1 MTKHIHFIG
10 VGGIGMSGIAR
21 ILLKKGVKV
30 SGSDL
35 KDNRVL
41 EDLRRSGCYIHV
53 GHSASNING
62 ADLVVYSSAIRE
74 DNPEMQ
80 EARSR
85 GITVIQRAK
94 MLSELMQDK
103 TVITVTG
110 AHGKTTVTSL
120 IAHLLIEAGLS
131 PTVATGGILRN
142 LDSNAYFGSGEYFV
156 AEADESDG
164 SFLYYKPDYSVI
176 TNIDY
181 EHLDYYGNFAN
192 ILDKFRKFL
201 ANTKDNGCVLCCGDD
216 PNLRAILKGYHKK
229 FLLFGF
235 SSEFNI
241 YAEKIEIAGLASE
254 FDVFWKGKFLER
266 FHLSLGGRHNISNAL
281 AVIAVA
287 LELGVGLRLIHKAL
301 STYQGTQRRLQI
313 KLDHNDMLLV
323 DDYGHHPTEIKA
335 TLSAISYLGRRRVI
349 VIFQPHRFTRTKFL
363 LEDFGRSFNLADRVY
378 VTDIYPA
385 GEKPIEGID
394 GALVAEKIKMN
405 GHKDVQFLPKG
416 GIIDQVLKEAR
427 AGDLILTLGAG
438 DITRICDELAE
449 AIKGKNQA

>member
-1 MTKHIHFIG
+1 MNKHIHFIG
-10 VGGIGMSGIAR
+10 IGGIGMSGIAR
-21 ILLKKGVKV
+21 ILIKKGVKV
-30 SGSDL
+30 SGSDV
-35 KDNRVL
+35 KDSRTL
-41 EDLRRSGCYIHV
+41 EELRKSGCEIHV
-53 GHSASNING
+53 SHDASNVTG
-62 ADLVVYSSAIRE
+62 ADLVVYSSAIKE

-80 EARSR
+80 EARRR
-85 GITVIQRAK
+85 GITVVQRAK
-94 MLSELMQDK
+94 MLSDLMKDK

-120 IAHLLIEAGLS
+120 MAHLLIEAGLS

-142 LDSNAYFGSGEYFV
+142 LDSNAYFGTGEYFV

-192 ILDKFRKFL
+192 ILDKFRQFL
-201 ANTKDNGCVLCCGDD
+201 DNTKEKGCVFCCGDD
-216 PNLRAILKGYHKK
+216 PNLRSLLKAYRKR

-235 SSEFNI
+235 SPDFDI
-241 YAEKIEIAGLASE
+241 YADRIEIAGLASE
-254 FDVFWKGKFLER
+254 FDVFWKKEFLER

-287 LELGVGLRLIHKAL
+287 LELGVGLRIIKKAL
-301 STYQGTQRRLQI
+301 STYEGTLRRLQV
-313 KLDHNDMLLV
+313 KLDFNNILLV

-335 TLSAISYLGRRRVI
+335 TLSALSYLGRARVV
-349 VIFQPHRFTRTKFL
+349 VIFQPHRFSRTKFL
-363 LEDFGRSFNLADRVY
+363 LEEFGKSFNLADSVY

-385 GEKPIEGID
+385 SEKPIEGIS
-394 GALVAEKIKMN
+394 GALVAEKIKN
-405 GHKDVQFLPKG
+405 SGHKDAHFLPRTEIVEHVIK
-416 GIIDQVLKEAR
+416 DAR

-449 AIKGKNQA
+449 AIKGKG